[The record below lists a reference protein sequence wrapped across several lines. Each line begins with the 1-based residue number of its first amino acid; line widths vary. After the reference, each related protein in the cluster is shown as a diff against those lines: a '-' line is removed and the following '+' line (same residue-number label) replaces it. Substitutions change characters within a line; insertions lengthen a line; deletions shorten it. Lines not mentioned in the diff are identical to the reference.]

1 MDNILKF
8 DPIYK
13 ERVWGGRSLEKL
25 YKRTLPSDDL
35 NYGES
40 WEIVDRPNDQSR
52 VLGGKFDGETL
63 NFLWSNFREDI
74 FGCGFPDT
82 ERFPLL
88 YKILDARKKLSLQ
101 VHPPE
106 SSCGIHGGEPKTEFW
121 YVADA
126 EPDSF
131 IYYGLKEGV
140 SEKDFQLALDE
151 GKLQDHIK
159 SFPVKKG
166 DFIYLPSGCLHAIG
180 EGIVIFEIQQNSDTT
195 YRVYDWGRMGTD
207 GKPRKLHKEQ
217 ALSCISYSDNDPIM
231 GNQDNGTMVKCDYF
245 NVGISTFKPGEKKQI
260 SDATSFAIYSVIEG
274 SLRLDEQIL
283 ASGDSFIY
291 PATRRKMEMDFFGE
305 VNTKIIGISI
315 PVE

>member
-1 MDNILKF
+1 MIQFIKNAF
-8 DPIYK
+8 
-13 ERVWGGRSLEKL
+13 GGGVLLEKL

-131 IYYGLKEGV
+131 IYYGLKGGV

-151 GKLQDHIK
+151 GNLQDHIK
-159 SFPVKKG
+159 SFPVKKET
-166 DFIYLPSGCLHAIG
+166 SS
-180 EGIVIFEIQQNSDTT
+180 IF
-195 YRVYDWGRMGTD
+195 
-207 GKPRKLHKEQ
+207 L
-217 ALSCISYSDNDPIM
+217 
-231 GNQDNGTMVKCDYF
+231 
-245 NVGISTFKPGEKKQI
+245 VG
-260 SDATSFAIYSVIEG
+260 VCM
-274 SLRLDEQIL
+274 R
-283 ASGDSFIY
+283 
-291 PATRRKMEMDFFGE
+291 
-305 VNTKIIGISI
+305 
-315 PVE
+315 